1 MEILKSGLGHIPHV
15 DMQELKNSISELE
28 SRLHDLAG
36 SEQATDRSRAQAV
49 ATLLRNRKNLVEMLR
64 RERFI

>member
-15 DMQELKNSISELE
+15 NMQELETSVSELE
-28 SRLHDLAG
+28 SRLQDLVA
-36 SEQATDRSRAQAV
+36 SEQATDRSTAQAV
-49 ATLLRNRKNLVEMLR
+49 ATLLRNRKNLIEMLR